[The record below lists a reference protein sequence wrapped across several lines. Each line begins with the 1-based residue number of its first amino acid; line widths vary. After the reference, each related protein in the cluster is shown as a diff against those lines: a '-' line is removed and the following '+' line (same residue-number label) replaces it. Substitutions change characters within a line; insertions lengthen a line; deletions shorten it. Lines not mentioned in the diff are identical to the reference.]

1 MAQVK
6 VLQFP
11 DGTMQIFVDGEDVD
25 FETAE
30 RLTTQL
36 LARLNAVVPGGVKQ
50 TSAVEQHK
58 PGGLRHAHVT
68 QELRRG

>member
-11 DGTMQIFVDGEDVD
+11 DGTLQIFVDGDDLD
-25 FETAE
+25 FADAE
-30 RLTTQL
+30 RVTNQL
-36 LARLNAVVPGGVKQ
+36 LAKLNAVVPGGVTQ

-58 PGGLRHAHVT
+58 PGGLRHAHIT